1 MLTNLEKYNL
11 VLASNS
17 PRRQELLKGL
27 GVDFVVKTKTDLD
40 ESYPDSLPA
49 EEVAK
54 YVTRKKA
61 TAYLNDLN
69 EQDLIITAD
78 TVVVLDNQ
86 VLGKPRNRD
95 EAVDMLGRLSG
106 SKHQVI
112 TAVCLLSKDK
122 KVLFDDCTEVEFEE
136 LTAEEIQSYIEIYN
150 PLDKAGAYGIQEWI
164 GYIGVVGLQG
174 SYFNVMGL
182 PVHRLYRELKNF

>member
-11 VLASNS
+11 ILASNS
-17 PRRQELLKGL
+17 PRRQELLKGV
-27 GVDFVVKTKTDLD
+27 GVEFVVKTKADID
-40 ESYPDSLPA
+40 ESYPDSLEA
-49 EEVAK
+49 KEVAK

-61 TAYLNDLN
+61 DAYLEELN
-69 EQDLIITAD
+69 ENDLIITAD
-78 TVVVLDNQ
+78 TIVILDNK
-86 VLGKPRNRD
+86 VLGKPRNKE
-95 EAVDMLGRLSG
+95 EAVAMLGRLSG

-112 TAVCLLSKDK
+112 TAVCLLTKDK
-122 KVLFDDCTEVEFEE
+122 KVIFDDCTEVEFEE
-136 LTAEEIQSYIEIYN
+136 LTSEEILSYIELYN

-164 GYIGVVGLQG
+164 GYIGVVGLNG